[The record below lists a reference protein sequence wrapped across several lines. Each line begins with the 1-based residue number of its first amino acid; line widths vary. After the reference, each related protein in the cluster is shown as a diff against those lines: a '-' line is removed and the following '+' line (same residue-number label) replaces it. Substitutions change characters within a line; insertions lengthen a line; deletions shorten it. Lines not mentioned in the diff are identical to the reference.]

1 MIIYTC
7 ITNKYCSL
15 PEVMPDGAEYICFGD
30 ADEVGPWKVYPT
42 VDCGDL
48 VRTSRYHKI
57 NCPFDEDSIFVDGSK
72 MKFLDNNFIEI
83 SKQILSRNKLFLLQH
98 PHKNTYLEECAEYIY
113 RGWVSGEELIEYT
126 KHLKSV
132 GFDFINRFAPEC
144 TFLFR
149 NNNKEF
155 NSLWWD
161 LYMKGGVRDQLS
173 CSAALQLSDVDFDY
187 EYHRD
192 FINKFSDASGE
203 GIWWNTR
210 QGDYRYS
217 NPINP
222 QPYVEQISSITGLSM
237 MRYKTLVVP
246 NGDIFF
252 GDLKVELSDGWW
264 RSSYRGGMRC

>member
-42 VDCGDL
+42 VDCGDP

-72 MKFLDNNFIEI
+72 LKFLDDKFIEI
-83 SKQILSRNKLFLLQH
+83 AKEVLSRKKLFILQH
-98 PHKNTYLEECAEYIY
+98 PHKNNYLEECAEYIY

-173 CSAALQLSDVDFDY
+173 CSAALQLSGADFDY

-203 GIWWNTR
+203 GIWWNTK
-210 QGDYRYS
+210 QGDYKYS
-217 NPINP
+217 EPINP
-222 QPYVEQISSITGLSM
+222 KSYIEKISSLTGLSM
-237 MRYKTLVVP
+237 MRYRTLVVP
-246 NGDIFF
+246 AGDIFF
-252 GDLKVELSDGWW
+252 GDIEIELSTGWW
-264 RSSYRGGMRC
+264 KSDWRGGRKC

>member
-1 MIIYTC
+1 
-7 ITNKYCSL
+7 
-15 PEVMPDGAEYICFGD
+15 MPDGAEYICFGD
-30 ADEVGPWKVYPT
+30 ADEVGSWKVYPT
-42 VDCGDL
+42 VDCGDP

-72 MKFLDNNFIEI
+72 MKFLDDNFIKI
-83 SKQILSRNKLFLLQH
+83 SKQILSRKKLFLLQH

-113 RGWVSGEELIEYT
+113 NGWTSGEELIEYT

-155 NSLWWD
+155 NSIWWD

-173 CSAALQLSDVDFDY
+173 CSAALQLSGVNFDY

-222 QPYVEQISSITGLSM
+222 QPYIEQISSITGLSM